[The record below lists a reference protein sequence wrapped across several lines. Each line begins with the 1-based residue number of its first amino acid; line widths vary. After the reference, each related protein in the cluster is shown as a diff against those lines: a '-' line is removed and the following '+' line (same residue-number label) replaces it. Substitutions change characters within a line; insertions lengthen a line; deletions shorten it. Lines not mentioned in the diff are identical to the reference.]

1 MRVYIG
7 LFVIGLLLT
16 GLAAGCN
23 QGQPAIELPQTNHD
37 FGQVRQGEI
46 VTIQLPVRNVGQ
58 KELRIESV
66 TTSCGCTSAKVEP
79 TTIPPQGE
87 GTLTIRYNSG
97 LHPDKGPVYRIVY
110 IASNDPERPEVQ
122 VEIRGEVQVP

>member
-1 MRVYIG
+1 MRMYIG
-7 LFVIGLLLT
+7 LLLLGLLLT

-23 QGQPAIELPQTNHD
+23 PGQPVIELPQTNHD

-58 KELRIESV
+58 RELRIESV
-66 TTSCGCTSAKVEP
+66 ATSCGCTSAEVEP

-97 LHPDKGPVYRIVY
+97 LHPDQGPILRIVY
-110 IASNDPERPEVQ
+110 ITSNDPERPEVQ
-122 VEIRGEVQVP
+122 VQIRGEVQAP